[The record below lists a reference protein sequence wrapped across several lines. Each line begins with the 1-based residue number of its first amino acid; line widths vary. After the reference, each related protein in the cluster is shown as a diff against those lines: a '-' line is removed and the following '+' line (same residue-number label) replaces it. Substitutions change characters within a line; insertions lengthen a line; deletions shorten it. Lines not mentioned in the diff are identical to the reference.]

1 MSFILANLYLILTV
15 CAVLHVFEE
24 FVYPGGFA
32 KNFKPILSEFG
43 LIITNFQILLINT
56 LFFSLIFIV
65 LFWHNELP
73 LIALSA
79 IFLVG
84 INGILHVLTSIR
96 LHRYFPG
103 LITGA
108 LLYIPLS
115 VITYLNVHGDF
126 KLKALLLA
134 LALHAVPFIVI
145 LTGKLFTKK

>member
-1 MSFILANLYLILTV
+1 MSFILSNLYLILTI
-15 CAVLHVFEE
+15 CAILHVLEE
-24 FVYPGGFA
+24 FVFPGGFA
-32 KNFKPILSEFG
+32 KNFKAMVSSFG
-43 LIITNFQILLINT
+43 FNISNSQILLINILFIT
-56 LFFSLIFIV
+56 LVFIV
-65 LFWHNELP
+65 LLWHNELP
-73 LIALSA
+73 IIALSA

-145 LTGKLFTKK
+145 LTGKHFTKK